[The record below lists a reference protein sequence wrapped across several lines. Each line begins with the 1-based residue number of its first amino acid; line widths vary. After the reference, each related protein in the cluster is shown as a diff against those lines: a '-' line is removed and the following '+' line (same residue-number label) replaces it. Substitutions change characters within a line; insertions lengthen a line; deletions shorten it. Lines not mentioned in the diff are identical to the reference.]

1 MKKILFLGLI
11 LTLFA
16 AAASAQQTTRGRFH
30 HQRDMQSSHR
40 GGLDRFEARHLRHDQ
55 FRYRIARR
63 RAHRDGIVTPFER
76 RRLNKMKRHERHEM
90 YRFRHTHHGRV
101 I

>member
-16 AAASAQQTTRGRFH
+16 VAASAQITDRQRFR
-30 HQRDMQSSHR
+30 HQREMQSPHR
-40 GGLDRFEARHLRHDQ
+40 GELNRPELRRLHQDRV
-55 FRYRIARR
+55 RYKIARR
-63 RAHRDGIVTPFER
+63 RAHRDGIISPFER
-76 RRLNKMKRHERHEM
+76 RRLNKIRNHNRHEL
-90 YRFRHTHHGRV
+90 YRFRHNNHRRV